1 MAFDASKS
9 TSTATGLYNNL
20 TFLPH
25 VSEEMKTDPDA
36 VVDKL
41 QQLRKTCKSDIKP
54 AALQFLTQCF
64 DDSA

>member
-20 TFLPH
+20 TFLPN
-25 VSEEMKTDPDA
+25 VSEEMKTDPEA

-41 QQLRKTCKSDIKP
+41 QQLRKTCT
-54 AALQFLTQCF
+54 LGVTRV
-64 DDSA
+64 